1 MMLQVPIMILGVI
14 IGSVGAGLL
23 SRIGVGTPT
32 LQWAA
37 WLVVAGIGI
46 GTGRQ
51 QPYTAVQLVLKYVGR
66 ARKVYAVH

>member
-1 MMLQVPIMILGVI
+1 MILGVI

-37 WLVVAGIGI
+37 YLVVAGIGI

-51 QPYTAVQLVLKYVGR
+51 QPYTAVQLVLKCVCQ
-66 ARKVYAVH
+66 ARDIHTNN

>member
-1 MMLQVPIMILGVI
+1 MILGVI
-14 IGSVGAGLL
+14 VGSVGAGLL
-23 SRIGVGTPT
+23 SRVGVGTPT

-51 QPYTAVQLVLKYVGR
+51 QPYTAVQLVLKYVER
-66 ARKVYAVH
+66 PREVYTAH